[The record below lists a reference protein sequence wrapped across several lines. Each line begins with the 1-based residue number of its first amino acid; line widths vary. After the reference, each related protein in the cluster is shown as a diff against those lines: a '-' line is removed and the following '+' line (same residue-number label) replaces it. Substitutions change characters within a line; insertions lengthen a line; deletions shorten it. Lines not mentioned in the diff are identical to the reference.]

1 MLSGLWLAILGLFIQ
16 SAASSSQAQFYI
28 KKDLEGE
35 KAGKFMK
42 KKPETVPSQISIQ
55 EFLDDHVYH
64 SYHHLYPVTQEKSL
78 LGYISLQEVKSLP
91 KEEWKTTS
99 VSKIMIPKNSFQ
111 TISDQTSA
119 LEALNLMQQSGAS
132 TLLVTKEDELIG
144 LLTPNDLLK
153 HISLKL
159 ELEEDSCL

>member
-1 MLSGLWLAILGLFIQ
+1 MLSGVWLAILGLFIQ
-16 SAASSSQAQFYI
+16 GAASSSQAQFYI

-35 KAGKFMK
+35 KASKFMRK
-42 KKPETVPSQISIQ
+42 NPETAPPNISIQ
-55 EFLDDHVYH
+55 QFLDEHVYE
-64 SYHHLYPVTQEKSL
+64 SYHHLYPVTQEKNL
-78 LGYISLQEVKSLP
+78 LGYLSLQEVKSLP
-91 KEEWKTTS
+91 KEEWKTTT
-99 VSKIMIPKNSFQ
+99 VSQIMIPRNSFQ

-132 TLLVTKEDELIG
+132 TLLVTKEHELIG